1 MAPKRKKTYA
11 KRPIVQQKAAP
22 APAAIRASNNGI
34 QNWQSRLP
42 NFIIGVIA
50 VFALVSLIMLAM
62 QKTPAADVSK
72 KGLFSFFTR
81 SATKP
86 ADTMQKED
94 ADNTSGSYTVK
105 EGDFLWSIAEEA
117 YGSGYNAYDIAQ
129 ANNLEAPYVIEP
141 GQKLT
146 LPKVKPMDPTIG
158 DVPSQVEPT
167 MTKAPETMTTT
178 PKTYTTKDGDFLAQ
192 IAQTVYGDDSLWPLI
207 YEANR
212 EQIPYPD
219 FITVGETL
227 TIPAKPQAP

>member
-11 KRPIVQQKAAP
+11 KRPVVAQKAAP
-22 APAAIRASNNGI
+22 APAALRAPSNGI

-72 KGLFSFFTR
+72 KGLFSFFART
-81 SATKP
+81 TTEK
-86 ADTMQKED
+86 ADTTQTDESET
-94 ADNTSGSYTVK
+94 TSGSYTVQ

-129 ANNLEAPYVIEP
+129 ANNLQAPYVIEP

-146 LPKVKPMDPTIG
+146 LPKVKPMDPTVG
-158 DVPSQVEPT
+158 DVPVQIEPT

-178 PKTYTTKDGDFLAQ
+178 PKTYTTKDGDYLAQ

-212 EQIPYPD
+212 EVIPYPD
-219 FITVGETL
+219 FVTVGETL